1 MGDREH
7 THIKILELKKTS
19 DMKCIP
25 SAVSGRLDIQE
36 GKISEL
42 EEIAIETIQNE
53 IQREKREGAE
63 LTEHQ

>member
-7 THIKILELKKTS
+7 THVKILDLKKIS
-19 DMKCIP
+19 DVKCIP
-25 SAVSGRLDIQE
+25 SALSGRLDIQD

-53 IQREKREGAE
+53 IQREKGEGAE